1 MGWVS
6 ISELLLDLTDLGHK
20 KDTCI
25 SEQSKMSRLGCGSK
39 LWSRSTLATNNYVCM
54 HACKNLK
61 NGLGMYGNHH
71 SICYRNLH
79 PVCNLLGWNGALVHL
94 SGDILAFQC
103 FRTYGWVL

>member
-39 LWSRSTLATNNYVCM
+39 LWSRSTLATNNYV
-54 HACKNLK
+54 
-61 NGLGMYGNHH
+61 
-71 SICYRNLH
+71 
-79 PVCNLLGWNGALVHL
+79 
-94 SGDILAFQC
+94 
-103 FRTYGWVL
+103 

>member
-39 LWSRSTLATNNYVCM
+39 LWSRSTLATNNYVWKTDWECM
-54 HACKNLK
+54 ETITASAIAIYILCAIYLV
-61 NGLGMYGNHH
+61 GME
-71 SICYRNLH
+71 L
-79 PVCNLLGWNGALVHL
+79 
-94 SGDILAFQC
+94 
-103 FRTYGWVL
+103 